1 MASGCNRGNC
11 KGGKRGKKEAT
22 VRESKKERMDEK
34 QVNVTGGEEWKQV
47 K

>member
-1 MASGCNRGNC
+1 MASGSNRGYC

-22 VRESKKERMDEK
+22 VRESKKEGMDEK
-34 QVNVTGGEEWKQV
+34 QVNVTGREEWKQG